1 MGGGGVPTHFVQ
13 DSLIFASKQP
23 LILRSDCNLEE
34 DEEQKKKEEKVKE
47 EEKEKEKQKGN
58 EKNEEDEEEESAHEG
73 GDRDDAQPIIFS
85 LIIHAP

>member
-1 MGGGGVPTHFVQ
+1 MQ
-13 DSLIFASKQP
+13 DSLILTSKQP

-34 DEEQKKKEEKVKE
+34 YEEQKKKEEKVKE
-47 EEKEKEKQKGN
+47 EEKVKGN
-58 EKNEEDEEEESAHEG
+58 EKQKEKDEDEEESAHEG

>member
-1 MGGGGVPTHFVQ
+1 MQ
-13 DSLIFASKQP
+13 DSLILTSKQP

-34 DEEQKKKEEKVKE
+34 YEEQKKKEEKVKE
-47 EEKEKEKQKGN
+47 EEKVKGN
-58 EKNEEDEEEESAHEG
+58 EKEEEDEEEESAHEG

>member
-1 MGGGGVPTHFVQ
+1 MQ
-13 DSLIFASKQP
+13 DSLILTSKQP

-34 DEEQKKKEEKVKE
+34 YEEQKKKEEEKV
-47 EEKEKEKQKGN
+47 KGN
-58 EKNEEDEEEESAHEG
+58 EKEEEDEEEESAHEG